1 MRWYTNPVVQFLAAG
16 FVTLVVVIVATSA
29 LSTSAADDE
38 AIDEAQTLT
47 AVLARSVAE
56 PAVPKGL
63 VTGDAAAIDKL
74 DRQVLDRL
82 LVGDVL
88 RIKIWAADGTVLYSD
103 KTDLIGS
110 VYTLDDDEVKVIE
123 DGGTDAEHADLDRP
137 QNRFERDL
145 GGDVLEVYTRIRSP
159 EGQPLLF
166 EAYFSSDQVADRR
179 QEVLNRFLP
188 ISLGALAVLVVVAT
202 PLILLLTRR
211 AAGAARERV
220 RLLRA
225 VVRASDAERVRIAR
239 DLHDGVVQDLAG
251 SSYSISTLVGRLDD
265 QPEIAGELEEVSRS
279 LRTSMRS
286 LRSLLV
292 EIYPPDLHVEG
303 LAAALNDLTAP
314 LSAAGIDVDVD
325 VTGESGCSEDTVAL
339 VWRVAQEAVRNVA
352 QHAGAHRM
360 SVTVHREDRL
370 LVLEVIDDGR
380 GFDTAAARKADGF
393 GLRGLRSL
401 ASDAGARLEVE
412 STPGS
417 GTTVRLEVE
426 T

>member
-16 FVTLVVVIVATSA
+16 FVTLVVVLVATSA
-29 LSTSAADDE
+29 LSAGAADDE
-38 AIDEAQTLT
+38 AIEEAQTLT
-47 AVLARSVAE
+47 VVLARSVAE

-63 VTGDAAAIDKL
+63 VKGDAAAIDKL

-110 VYTLDDDEVKVIE
+110 VYTLDDDERAVLE
-123 DGGTDAEHADLDRP
+123 DGGADAEHADLDRP

-145 GGDVLEVYTRIRSP
+145 GGDLLEVYTRITSP

-166 EAYFSSDQVADRR
+166 EAYFSADQVADRR
-179 QEVLNRFLP
+179 EEVLQRFLP
-188 ISLGALAVLVVVAT
+188 ISIGALVALTVVAT

-211 AAGAARERV
+211 AAKDGRERE

-225 VVRASDAERVRIAR
+225 AVRASDAERVRIAR

-265 QPEIAGELEEVSRS
+265 EPEVAGELEEVSRT

-303 LAAALNDLTAP
+303 LAAALHDLTAP
-314 LSAAGIDVDVD
+314 LAAAGVSVDVD
-325 VTGESGCSEDTVAL
+325 VTGESGSSDDAVAL

-352 QHAGAHRM
+352 AHAGAQRM
-360 SVTVHREDRL
+360 SVTVHREERL

-380 GFDTAAARKADGF
+380 GFDTTSARPGGGF

-401 ASDAGARLEVE
+401 ARDAGARLEVE
-412 STPGS
+412 STVGV
-417 GTTVRLEVE
+417 GTTVRLEVPA
-426 T
+426 